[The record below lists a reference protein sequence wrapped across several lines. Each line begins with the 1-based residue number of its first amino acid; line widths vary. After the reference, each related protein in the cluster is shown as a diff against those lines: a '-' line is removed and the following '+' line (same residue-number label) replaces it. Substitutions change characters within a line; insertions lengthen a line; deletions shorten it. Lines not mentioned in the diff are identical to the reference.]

1 MGGFDPALAA
11 LDVEQAPA
19 GLAIADPPDDAG
31 LGAIDDRGVRTRRLA
46 HRADAAGDDRG
57 ARAAEQPRR
66 HPALRAVGIFDLAPQ
81 IVARDPPHRPVLAT
95 IFPQH
100 RPLLR
105 RPLAHPRP
113 VAPARGPVKPLT
125 IVSRL
130 PGGG

>member
-46 HRADAAGDDRG
+46 HRADAAGDARG

-66 HPALRAVGIFDLAPQ
+66 PPRTEEPRGGKESGRTCKIRGCAVDYKKTTK
-81 IVARDPPHRPVLAT
+81 HNHYT
-95 IFPQH
+95 IT
-100 RPLLR
+100 
-105 RPLAHPRP
+105 
-113 VAPARGPVKPLT
+113 K
-125 IVSRL
+125 SE
-130 PGGG
+130 